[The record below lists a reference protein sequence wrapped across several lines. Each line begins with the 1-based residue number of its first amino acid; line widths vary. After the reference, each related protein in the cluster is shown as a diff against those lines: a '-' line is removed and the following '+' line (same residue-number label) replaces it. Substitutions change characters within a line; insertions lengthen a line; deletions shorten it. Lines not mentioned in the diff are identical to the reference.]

1 MTTHFPAKF
10 AKLLPGNEEAGFA
23 SSFFRIS
30 LLHEVRA
37 TKKPGNAKIFPD
49 ALVLADSH
57 PP

>member
-10 AKLLPGNEEAGFA
+10 AKLLPGNEEVGFA

-30 LLHEVRA
+30 LLYEVRA

-49 ALVLADSH
+49 ALA
-57 PP
+57 